1 MEMNKALGY
10 QRNNGNRDQETGYRR
25 ADIFSKDV
33 GGTACASMVLVCIA
47 PVVVKGFKAIF
58 GTIFGSK

>member
-33 GGTACASMVLVCIA
+33 GGKVCATMVLVCVA
-47 PVVVKGFKAIF
+47 PVVVKGVKAIF

>member
-1 MEMNKALGY
+1 MELNKALGY